1 MAMMPAG
8 NGLLD
13 GARAAVRSDRVS
25 RAGNRMARIVPVG
38 LSTAGGTLWE
48 IAMPWQLCSRKQEKP
63 GKTLR
68 NHGYLDVGYRRGR
81 DEKR

>member
-1 MAMMPAG
+1 
-8 NGLLD
+8 
-13 GARAAVRSDRVS
+13 
-25 RAGNRMARIVPVG
+25 MARIVPVG